1 MKNNKTK
8 KSKLSNFKNK
18 LDFWA
23 TNSEEGGWNISSTDE
38 GSQKMLENE
47 NEKQIKIQTGTE
59 VVDDFVID
67 EDTSDD
73 ERMIVNMGPQHPSTH
88 GVLRLQAE
96 LEGEVVRRV
105 KPIIGYLHTGMEKT
119 GEELNYFQGPTN
131 TTRMDYLSP
140 LFNELV
146 FSLTTEKLIGIE
158 VPKRA
163 ETIRI
168 LMTELN
174 RVSSHLVALA
184 TGGMDIGALSMM
196 IFGFR
201 ERELILNFFEKTT
214 GLRMNHNY
222 IRPGGV
228 AADLPDG
235 WQKDVE
241 EILKIIPEKLQD
253 YDDML
258 LDNPIWK
265 GRLQNVGI
273 LTTEECFAYGV
284 TGPSLRASGYSWDL
298 RKSQPYSGIENYEFD
313 VPTLTEGDVFARW
326 RVKVLEIFESLKII
340 EQAMNNMP
348 KGPYKVQDKKITP
361 PPRKRLDES
370 MEALIHHFKIYTE
383 GFKVP
388 EGDAYVAVELNRVSS
403 HLVALATG
411 GMDIGALSMMIFGFR
426 ERELILNFFE
436 KTTGLRMNHNYIRPG
451 GVAADLPD
459 GWQKDVEEI
468 LKIIPEKLQDYDDM
482 LLDNP
487 IWKGRLQNVG
497 ILTTE
502 ECFAYGVTGPSLRA
516 SGYSWDLRKSQP
528 YSGIENYEFDVPT
541 LTEGD
546 VFARWRVKVLEIFE
560 SLKIIEQ
567 AMNNMP
573 KGPYKVQDKKITPP
587 PRKRLDESMEALI
600 HHFKIY
606 TEGFKVPEGDAY
618 VAVESP
624 RGELGCYIVSD
635 GSSKPY
641 RMHVRGPSFCNLQ
654 ALPVIMTDSPIAD
667 AVAAIA
673 SLDPVIGD
681 VDR

>member
-1 MKNNKTK
+1 MKNNKIK

-59 VVDDFVID
+59 VVDDFVIN

-235 WQKDVE
+235 WQKDVD
-241 EILKIIPEKLQD
+241 EILKIIPKKLQD

-258 LDNPIWK
+258 LD
-265 GRLQNVGI
+265 L
-273 LTTEECFAYGV
+273 
-284 TGPSLRASGYSWDL
+284 S
-298 RKSQPYSGIENYEFD
+298 
-313 VPTLTEGDVFARW
+313 
-326 RVKVLEIFESLKII
+326 
-340 EQAMNNMP
+340 
-348 KGPYKVQDKKITP
+348 
-361 PPRKRLDES
+361 
-370 MEALIHHFKIYTE
+370 LIHI
-383 GFKVP
+383 
-388 EGDAYVAVELNRVSS
+388 
-403 HLVALATG
+403 
-411 GMDIGALSMMIFGFR
+411 
-426 ERELILNFFE
+426 
-436 KTTGLRMNHNYIRPG
+436 
-451 GVAADLPD
+451 
-459 GWQKDVEEI
+459 
-468 LKIIPEKLQDYDDM
+468 
-482 LLDNP
+482 
-487 IWKGRLQNVG
+487 
-497 ILTTE
+497 
-502 ECFAYGVTGPSLRA
+502 
-516 SGYSWDLRKSQP
+516 
-528 YSGIENYEFDVPT
+528 
-541 LTEGD
+541 
-546 VFARWRVKVLEIFE
+546 
-560 SLKIIEQ
+560 
-567 AMNNMP
+567 
-573 KGPYKVQDKKITPP
+573 
-587 PRKRLDESMEALI
+587 
-600 HHFKIY
+600 
-606 TEGFKVPEGDAY
+606 
-618 VAVESP
+618 
-624 RGELGCYIVSD
+624 
-635 GSSKPY
+635 
-641 RMHVRGPSFCNLQ
+641 
-654 ALPVIMTDSPIAD
+654 
-667 AVAAIA
+667 
-673 SLDPVIGD
+673 
-681 VDR
+681 

>member
-1 MKNNKTK
+1 MKNNNIK

-59 VVDDFVID
+59 VVDDFVI
-67 EDTSDD
+67 EEETSDD

-201 ERELILNFFEKTT
+201 ERELILDFFEKTT
-214 GLRMNHNY
+214 GLRMNHNF

-235 WQKDVE
+235 WQKDVK

-273 LTTEECFAYGV
+273 LTTEECFAYGI
-284 TGPSLRASGYSWDL
+284 TGPSLRA
-298 RKSQPYSGIENYEFD
+298 
-313 VPTLTEGDVFARW
+313 
-326 RVKVLEIFESLKII
+326 
-340 EQAMNNMP
+340 
-348 KGPYKVQDKKITP
+348 
-361 PPRKRLDES
+361 
-370 MEALIHHFKIYTE
+370 
-383 GFKVP
+383 
-388 EGDAYVAVELNRVSS
+388 
-403 HLVALATG
+403 
-411 GMDIGALSMMIFGFR
+411 
-426 ERELILNFFE
+426 
-436 KTTGLRMNHNYIRPG
+436 
-451 GVAADLPD
+451 
-459 GWQKDVEEI
+459 
-468 LKIIPEKLQDYDDM
+468 
-482 LLDNP
+482 
-487 IWKGRLQNVG
+487 
-497 ILTTE
+497 
-502 ECFAYGVTGPSLRA
+502 
-516 SGYSWDLRKSQP
+516 
-528 YSGIENYEFDVPT
+528 
-541 LTEGD
+541 
-546 VFARWRVKVLEIFE
+546 
-560 SLKIIEQ
+560 
-567 AMNNMP
+567 
-573 KGPYKVQDKKITPP
+573 
-587 PRKRLDESMEALI
+587 
-600 HHFKIY
+600 
-606 TEGFKVPEGDAY
+606 
-618 VAVESP
+618 
-624 RGELGCYIVSD
+624 
-635 GSSKPY
+635 
-641 RMHVRGPSFCNLQ
+641 
-654 ALPVIMTDSPIAD
+654 
-667 AVAAIA
+667 
-673 SLDPVIGD
+673 
-681 VDR
+681 